1 MMVYQGISQ
10 PIRAFRRAMSACG
23 ARVEL
28 DDRPCECLTGRE
40 DVAAGVGVVAGASG
54 DEDAVGEG
62 NGLSGGCQEE
72 GDQKGR
78 DGEKNP
84 AGKTHGKPPYYSFLV
99 RAAYSNA
106 VKGSERAASL
116 RRVKIPRASNCG
128 LGRGSKGSRR
138 PGARGTPG
146 RHSRSDPV
154 LGHQRRYRVRLLG
167 WRGARE
173 PPDEGDPQSGP
184 CPEGDRA
191 RVLTRYPE
199 HGGARAFAALER
211 PGYRLFVRGHRP

>member
-106 VKGSERAASL
+106 VKGSER
-116 RRVKIPRASNCG
+116 RDDVGRPRSPIKTGEDCLLNLESIHQG
-128 LGRGSKGSRR
+128 DDID
-138 PGARGTPG
+138 
-146 RHSRSDPV
+146 RH
-154 LGHQRRYRVRLLG
+154 HRLL
-167 WRGARE
+167 AI
-173 PPDEGDPQSGP
+173 
-184 CPEGDRA
+184 A
-191 RVLTRYPE
+191 
-199 HGGARAFAALER
+199 H
-211 PGYRLFVRGHRP
+211 